1 MRWSIV
7 TDSSCDLDLTY
18 DLGDIGFSK
27 VPFSIR
33 FGEKNYI
40 DTEDMD
46 KEAFVDEMI
55 HSPLVG
61 QTACPS
67 PGAWHEKF
75 LEADCIIAI
84 TISAK
89 LSGSYNSAQTARTM
103 VLEGHPDKQIYIVDS
118 MSAGAG
124 PALLVLKTAEL
135 INQGL
140 EFKDVV
146 DAINKYTQQLHT
158 IFVLSSYDNL
168 AKNGRIPKIAGFL
181 AGKLNLQGIG
191 VGANGEIE
199 VKKKVRGYRQA
210 IAYLINDMK
219 NCDFVDKKVVLSH
232 CQNREVA
239 EKLRDEILQNWSDKQ
254 VIILETGG
262 LCSFYAEY
270 KGIIMGYM

>member
-1 MRWSIV
+1 
-7 TDSSCDLDLTY
+7 
-18 DLGDIGFSK
+18 
-27 VPFSIR
+27 
-33 FGEKNYI
+33 
-40 DTEDMD
+40 
-46 KEAFVDEMI
+46 
-55 HSPLVG
+55 
-61 QTACPS
+61 
-67 PGAWHEKF
+67 
-75 LEADCIIAI
+75 
-84 TISAK
+84 
-89 LSGSYNSAQTARTM
+89 M

-124 PALLVLKTAEL
+124 LALLVLKTAEL

-199 VKKKVRGYRQA
+199 VKKKVRGYRQS

-239 EKLRDEILQNWSDKQ
+239 EKLRDEILQNWSEKQ